1 MGGGGER
8 KGNNGANA
16 IISQRPKHTLLLL
29 QFTHL
34 KGIKVK
40 MAGGGGGGHVS
51 GFGTGHVPPP
61 TTQVNCFGRLH
72 CAGGGGEEGEEN
84 N

>member
-1 MGGGGER
+1 M
-8 KGNNGANA
+8 NV
-16 IISQRPKHTLLLL
+16 
-29 QFTHL
+29 
-34 KGIKVK
+34 KVK

-72 CAGGGGEEGEEN
+72 CAGGGRRERRTMIEIKKLDIKNTLLLLPPSLSNGASLVQN
-84 N
+84 SKFN